1 MIMASKKKIT
11 KGQERPR
18 KSTREL
24 KPAIERASEI
34 KKLSPFDFL
43 NSINEGSRGKNLMID
58 CFADLSEGATP
69 DSADRAYVPFIINRG
84 LSYFQDSILYANAMN
99 ERAALPAKMQYDF
112 LRFGLRPRKRFSK
125 WSKKIDDSS
134 DVELIMAEYG
144 YSADKARDALK
155 LYDANAITELRA
167 RHEKGGTGKNQK

>member
-1 MIMASKKKIT
+1 MAAKKKT
-11 KGQERPR
+11 AKKQGRPR
-18 KSTREL
+18 KLTQEAL
-24 KPAIERASEI
+24 PPIEPVAQV

-43 NSINEGSRGKNLMID
+43 NSINDGPRGLNLMKD

-69 DSADRAYVPFIINRG
+69 DSADKAYVPFIVNRG

-99 ERAALPAKMQYDF
+99 ERASLPTKMQYDF

-125 WSKKIDDSS
+125 WSKKADDSS

-155 LYDANAITELRA
+155 LYDANAISELRD
-167 RHEKGGTGKNQK
+167 RHEKGGSGKTHK